1 MAVPC
6 TEHLFLTG
14 RKGVGKSTLLRAV
27 LEGKRLG
34 GFFTRRITG
43 IFERPSIHLLRA
55 AEGQQPSPENLVC
68 LCGERRTDLFDR
80 LGPAAL
86 ADAADCDVIVMDE
99 LGPSEAAAL
108 EFQKAV
114 LAALDGDKPVCGGAP
129 AGTGRYRD
137 GGEPRPAAAAAL
149 WRKVNR
155 KSVSLTGS
163 AQVRSGQGRAFFR
176 STEECPFLWTVDT
189 V

>member
-114 LAALDGDKPVCGGAP
+114 LAALDGDKP

-137 GGEPRPAAAAAL
+137 GGEPRLAAAAAPR
-149 WRKVNR
+149 RKVNR

-163 AQVRSGQGRAFFR
+163 AQVRSGQRRAFFR

>member
-1 MAVPC
+1 MAFHPSNNG
-6 TEHLFLTG
+6 HL
-14 RKGVGKSTLLRAV
+14 
-27 LEGKRLG
+27 
-34 GFFTRRITG
+34 
-43 IFERPSIHLLRA
+43 ERPSIHLLRA

-114 LAALDGDKPVCGGAP
+114 LAALDGDKPVYGVLQQADSEFL
-129 AGTGRYRD
+129 GRVAAH
-137 GGEPRPAAAAAL
+137 PR
-149 WRKVNR
+149 
-155 KSVSLTGS
+155 
-163 AQVRSGQGRAFFR
+163 VRVVTV
-176 STEECPFLWTVDT
+176 TEENRDRLRQQLCGEK
-189 V
+189 